1 MADPDLQIRKGG
13 GGGGGDKKRFF
24 RPQFGL
30 KIGGRGALDPP
41 GPFAGSATV

>member
-1 MADPDLQIRKGG
+1 MADPDLQIRGG
-13 GGGGGDKKRFF
+13 GGGLKKRFF

-30 KIGGRGALDPP
+30 KIVGGGALGPP